1 MAKILIKDIEEI
13 SKHNPHAEIKDKIK
27 EYLDNNIDKW
37 IESLELFNEYGVG
50 RYFEYVK
57 IPFTINHDDFNAL
70 SFDEKV
76 DIISEIIYIDPTY
89 IIDLEEGKNNQLIIS
104 LNNQSVIYLFCKTF
118 GYMDKLME
126 VIAEDINSK
135 ILTHSPHKNYT
146 STIFD
151 IRYAYV
157 NSFIEHI
164 KKIFPDCY
172 TLNFTTDSYSI
183 HLGITWGS
191 SFLK

>member
-126 VIAEDINSK
+126 VIAKAIN
-135 ILTHSPHKNYT
+135 
-146 STIFD
+146 
-151 IRYAYV
+151 
-157 NSFIEHI
+157 
-164 KKIFPDCY
+164 KKITHGLHKHNVLIPFMIYKEYRKSFKRYLREIFPKSYFLEFKDIPNSITF
-172 TLNFTTDSYSI
+172 TLTISWLNLD
-183 HLGITWGS
+183 
-191 SFLK
+191 